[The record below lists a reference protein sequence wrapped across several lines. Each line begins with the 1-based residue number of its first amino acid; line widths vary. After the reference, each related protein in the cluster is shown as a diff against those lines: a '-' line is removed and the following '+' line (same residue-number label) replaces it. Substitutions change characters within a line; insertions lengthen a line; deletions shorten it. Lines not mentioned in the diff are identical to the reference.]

1 MSDRARQLL
10 TRGVAAAKANDREE
24 AELYLE
30 WVLRTDSTHAQK
42 IRAWE
47 YLAQITDDP
56 KKKRD
61 YLEELIIHEPGN
73 VAARRGLAMLNG
85 DLKAEEVVD
94 STHRPADSKTPPPA
108 QADMRLSSYG
118 PEQVKGEA
126 AQSKRYVCQQCSG
139 TMAFTPD
146 GQSLTCNYCDRQI
159 SLYQAVEEG
168 AMVQE
173 RDFAVALATA
183 KGHTHP
189 VTMQSFSCQGCGAH
203 FVLGPAVHS
212 ITCPYCSS
220 AYVIEKRQTR
230 SLIPPE
236 GVIPFAFNQK
246 KARQSLYQWLKK
258 KKLLDDCQT
267 SSPLGLYLPVWTF
280 DIAGQVVARVRGY
293 RPEAGGIKMPSQTIE
308 RPVFYNDIPVS
319 ASHRLPAKLAE
330 EIHNYQLDKVLPYN
344 PGYLADW
351 PAATYQISAATASL
365 IARKRAWKD
374 VRSIVRAQIKDQ
386 IVGPF
391 GSSDVDM
398 ALSSAKM
405 YVEAFKLI
413 FLPIWLIRYRYQ
425 DKIYDTV
432 VNGQNGHV
440 RGETP
445 SGKLKGWLRRIFKD
459 EG

>member
-10 TRGVAAAKANDREE
+10 TQGVAAAKANDKEE
-24 AELYLE
+24 AKFYLE
-30 WVLRTDSTHAQK
+30 WVLRTDSTRAQK

-61 YLEELIIHEPGN
+61 YLEDLIIHEPGN

-85 DLKAEEVVD
+85 DLKAEEVID
-94 STHRPADSKTPPPA
+94 ATHRPADAKTPPPA
-108 QADMRLSSYG
+108 QPDMQLSSYG

-126 AQSKRYVCQQCSG
+126 AQSKRYVCQQCGG
-139 TMAFTPD
+139 TMAFSPD

-173 RDFAVALATA
+173 RDFSVALATA

-203 FVLGPAVHS
+203 FVLGPAIHS

-220 AYVIEKRQTR
+220 AYVIQKRQTHR
-230 SLIPPE
+230 LIPPE

-246 KARQSLYQWLKK
+246 KARQFLYQWLKK

-280 DIAGQVVARVRGY
+280 DIGGQVVAHVRGY
-293 RPEAGGIKMPSQTIE
+293 RQGSGVKMPSQTIE
-308 RPVFYNDIPVS
+308 RPVLYNDIPVS
-319 ASHRLPAKLAE
+319 ASHRLPANLAE
-330 EIHNYQLDKVLPYN
+330 EIYNYKLNKVLPYN
-344 PGYLADW
+344 PGYLANW
-351 PAATYQISAATASL
+351 PAATYQISAAAASL
-365 IARKRAWKD
+365 VARKRVWKNAQR
-374 VRSIVRAQIKDQ
+374 VVGAQIKDQ
-386 IVGPF
+386 VVSPF
-391 GSSDVDM
+391 DSSSNIDIT
-398 ALSSAKM
+398 LNSSKL

-413 FLPIWLIRYRYQ
+413 FLPLWLIRYRYQ

>member
-10 TRGVAAAKANDREE
+10 TQGVAAAKANDKKE
-24 AELYLE
+24 AKFYLE
-30 WVLRTDSTHAQK
+30 WVLRSDSTRAQK

-61 YLEELIIHEPGN
+61 YLEDLIIHEPGN

-85 DLKAEEVVD
+85 DLKAEELID
-94 STHRPADSKTPPPA
+94 ATHRPAEVKTPA
-108 QADMRLSSYG
+108 QTDMQLSSYG
-118 PEQVKGEA
+118 PEQIQGEA
-126 AQSKRYVCQQCSG
+126 TQSKRYVCQQCGG

-146 GQSLTCNYCDRQI
+146 GQALTCNYCDRRI
-159 SLYQAVEEG
+159 TLYQAVAEG

-173 RDFAVALATA
+173 RDFSVALATA

-189 VTMQSFSCQGCGAH
+189 VAMQSFSCQGCGAH

-230 SLIPPE
+230 QIIPPA

-246 KARQSLYQWLKK
+246 KARQFLYQWLKK
-258 KKLLDDCQT
+258 KKLLHDSQT

-280 DIAGQVVARVRGY
+280 DIGGQVVAHVRGY
-293 RPEAGGIKMPSQTIE
+293 RQGSGVKMPSQTIE
-308 RPVFYNDIPVS
+308 RPVLYNDIPVS
-319 ASHRLPAKLAE
+319 ASHRLPARLAE
-330 EIHNYQLDKVLPYN
+330 EIHAYRLDKVLPYN

-351 PAATYQISAATASL
+351 PAATYQISASTASL
-365 IARKRAWKD
+365 VARKRVWKD
-374 VRSIVRAQIKDQ
+374 AQRVVGAQIKDQ
-386 IVGPF
+386 IVSPL
-391 GSSDVDM
+391 GSSSNIDIT
-398 ALSSAKM
+398 LNSSKL

-413 FLPIWLIRYRYQ
+413 FLPIWLIRYRYRYQ
-425 DKIYDTV
+425 NKIYNTV
-432 VNGQNGHV
+432 VNGQTGHV

-445 SGKLKGWLRRIFKD
+445 SGKLKGWLKKLFSD
-459 EG
+459 

>member
-10 TRGVAAAKANDREE
+10 TQGVAAAKANDKKE
-24 AELYLE
+24 AKFYLE
-30 WVLRTDSTHAQK
+30 WVLRSDSTRAQK

-61 YLEELIIHEPGN
+61 YLEDLIIHEPGN

-85 DLKAEEVVD
+85 DLKAEELID
-94 STHRPADSKTPPPA
+94 ATHRPAEVKTPA
-108 QADMRLSSYG
+108 QTDMQLSSYG
-118 PEQVKGEA
+118 PEQIQGEA
-126 AQSKRYVCQQCSG
+126 TQSKRYVCQQCGG

-146 GQSLTCNYCDRQI
+146 GQALTCNYCDRRI
-159 SLYQAVEEG
+159 TLYQAVAEG

-173 RDFAVALATA
+173 RDFSVALATA

-189 VTMQSFSCQGCGAH
+189 VAMQSFSCQGCGAH

-230 SLIPPE
+230 QIIPPA

-246 KARQSLYQWLKK
+246 KARQFLYQWLKK
-258 KKLLDDCQT
+258 KKLLHDSQT

-280 DIAGQVVARVRGY
+280 DIGGQVVAHVRGY
-293 RPEAGGIKMPSQTIE
+293 RQGSGVKMPSQTIE
-308 RPVFYNDIPVS
+308 RPVLYNDIPVS
-319 ASHRLPAKLAE
+319 ASHRLPARLAE
-330 EIHNYQLDKVLPYN
+330 EIHTYRLDKILPYN

-351 PAATYQISAATASL
+351 PAATYQISASTASL
-365 IARKRAWKD
+365 VARKRVWKD
-374 VRSIVRAQIKDQ
+374 AQRVVGAQIKDQ
-386 IVGPF
+386 IVSPL
-391 GSSDVDM
+391 GSSSNIDIT
-398 ALSSAKM
+398 LNSSKL

-425 DKIYDTV
+425 NKIYNTV
-432 VNGQNGHV
+432 VNGQTGHV

-445 SGKLKGWLRRIFKD
+445 SGKLKGWLKKLFSD
-459 EG
+459 